1 MDPFWL
7 DSVKR
12 VLALAQNGLAY
23 ADNPYDIERYEELRR
38 LGGEMLAR
46 LADSPVE
53 TIVGLL
59 SGETGYQTPKVDIRG
74 VVLRGERVLL
84 VRERIDGF
92 WALPGGWADVG
103 LSPGEVAVK
112 EVREEANIEA
122 APVRLLAVLDKR
134 FYDHPPSPFHTWKLF
149 ILCEERGGQPAPG
162 PETSEVGFFTP
173 EELPPV
179 SLTRNTPEQ
188 VRLVVRLATE
198 GGAAVFD

>member
-23 ADNPYDIERYEELRR
+23 AENPYDIERYEELRR
-38 LGGEMLAR
+38 LGEEMLAR

-59 SGETGYQTPKVDIRG
+59 SGETGYQTPRVDIRG

-112 EVREEANIEA
+112 EVREEASIEA

-134 FYDHPPSPFHTWKLF
+134 FHDHPPSPFHTWKLF

-173 EELPPV
+173 EELPPI

>member
-1 MDPFWL
+1 MDSFWL

-53 TIVGLL
+53 TVSALL
-59 SGETGYQTPKVDIRG
+59 AGETGYQTPKTDVRG
-74 VVLRGERVLL
+74 VVLRGGRVLL

-92 WALPGGWADVG
+92 WALPGGWGDVG

-112 EVREEANIEA
+112 EVREEANIEV

-134 FYDHPPSPFHTWKLF
+134 FYNHPPSPWHTWKLF
-149 ILCEERGGQPAPG
+149 ILCEERGGQPTPG
-162 PETSEVGFFTP
+162 LETSEVKFFAP
-173 EELPPV
+173 EELPPL

-188 VRLVVRLATE
+188 VRRVVRLAE
-198 GGAAVFD
+198 DGGETVFD

>member
-1 MDPFWL
+1 MEMFWL

-59 SGETGYQTPKVDIRG
+59 AGETGYQTPKVDIRG
-74 VVLRGERVLL
+74 VMLRGERVLL

-112 EVREEANIEA
+112 EVREEASIEA

-134 FYDHPPSPFHTWKLF
+134 LHNHPPSPFHTWKLF

-162 PETSEVGFFTP
+162 PETSKVGFFTP
-173 EELPPV
+173 EELPSV

-188 VRLVVRLATE
+188 VRLVVRLAKE

>member
-1 MDPFWL
+1 MDSFWL

-53 TIVGLL
+53 TVSALL
-59 SGETGYQTPKVDIRG
+59 AGETGYQTPKMDVRG
-74 VVLRGERVLL
+74 VVLRGGRVLL

-92 WALPGGWADVG
+92 WALPGGWGDVG

-112 EVREEANIEA
+112 EVREEANIEV

-134 FYDHPPSPFHTWKLF
+134 FYDHPPSPWHTWKLF

-162 PETSEVGFFTP
+162 LETSEVKFFAP
-173 EELPPV
+173 EELPPL

-188 VRLVVRLATE
+188 VRRVVRLAE
-198 GGAAVFD
+198 DGGETVFD